1 VDPTIA
7 NPTTDMPLAA
17 GRGLEADSESG
28 AMTCFRHPDRETFVR
43 CGRCER
49 PICRHCAM
57 DGPVGLRCRDCGKP
71 GPDPL
76 TRLSPTQL
84 GAGVAVA
91 LGAGTLGGFL
101 GLQMGF
107 LLSLCAG
114 PFIGGLIGEGV
125 VRATGYKRGR
135 VVRALV
141 VGGIVGGLLV
151 AAVLQVVLL
160 STQYGADGADA
171 IAAGLGMATF
181 YAGTSI
187 LYVAAALFGAFT
199 RLR

>member
-1 VDPTIA
+1 
-7 NPTTDMPLAA
+7 
-17 GRGLEADSESG
+17 
-28 AMTCFRHPDRETFVR
+28 
-43 CGRCER
+43 
-49 PICRHCAM
+49 M
-57 DGPVGLRCRDCGKP
+57 DGPVGQRCRDCGKS

-114 PFIGGLIGEGV
+114 PFIGGLIGEGI
-125 VRATGYKRGR
+125 VRATGYKRGPM
-135 VVRALV
+135 VRALV

-187 LYVAAALFGAFT
+187 LYVGAALFGAFT